1 MIDWME
7 ALTPSGSMDRMARLI
22 IAALLGTWLLFIG
35 MQYHAEYPKTIIDLS
50 GQPWWR
56 ALLVGGVLASAFWCP
71 RIGVLSALAVIL
83 YLADVRALTQL

>member
-1 MIDWME
+1 MNWME
-7 ALTPSGSMDRMARLI
+7 AMSPSGQFDKRARLI
-22 IAALLGTWLLFIG
+22 VSALLGTWLLFIG
-35 MQYHAEYPKTIIDLS
+35 LTYHAEYPKTLIELS

-71 RIGVLSALAVIL
+71 RIGVLAALAVIL